1 MSGNRAV
8 VVDGGDQSLCSVAP
22 SLATEAGCGL
32 DRSSASEV
40 DLRGRILA
48 RFGRFGNYDG
58 QFRVA
63 HDVAVA
69 SDGSILVVDVG
80 GQRVQ
85 RFVRRRR

>member
-1 MSGNRAV
+1 M
-8 VVDGGDQSLCSVAP
+8 CSVAP
-22 SLATEAGCGL
+22 SLAREADCGL
-32 DRSSASEV
+32 DRSGAAEV
-40 DLRGRILA
+40 DLSGRVLA

-69 SDGSILVVDVG
+69 PDGSVYVVDVG

-85 RFVRRRR
+85 RFVRRGR

>member
-1 MSGNRAV
+1 M

-22 SLATEAGCGL
+22 SLATEAKCGI
-32 DRSSASEV
+32 DRSGAVEV
-40 DLRGRILA
+40 DLSGRVLA

-69 SDGSILVVDVG
+69 GDGSIFVVDVG